1 MKDEALISAIRNN
14 SDLEQDD
21 EAEEAAYATL
31 TVLGLCLAAGEPLE
45 PSRQFSLDEF
55 YDRVGEIE
63 GTGRDAARRHAR
75 AVMAGVRATVS
86 RFEWDNMVSQLPED
100 YADLLIAD
108 AGSVE
113 AAAEPVH

>member
-45 PSRQFSLDEF
+45 QFSLDEF
-55 YDRVGEIE
+55 YDRVGQIE
-63 GTGRDAARRHAR
+63 GSGRDDARRHAR
-75 AVMAGVRATVS
+75 AVMAGVKATVNG
-86 RFEWDNMVSQLPED
+86 FEWDNMVSQLPED